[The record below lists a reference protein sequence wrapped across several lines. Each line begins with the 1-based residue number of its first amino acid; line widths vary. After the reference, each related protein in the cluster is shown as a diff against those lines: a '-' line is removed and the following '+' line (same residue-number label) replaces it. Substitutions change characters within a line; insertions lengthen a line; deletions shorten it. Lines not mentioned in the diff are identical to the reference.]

1 MKGTKM
7 ASFTAEDHN
16 PKTGSIHAGPLISI
30 SNFEIRIGLAAP
42 GCSSSFSRPERAV
55 LTAGPRQWGGSREVD
70 GRGRRRRRKPC
81 RHPAPS
87 EGGRRPCLR
96 ACWDPAVGTPSLGLQ
111 CARTR
116 AAAAPSYRP
125 RDSSTRFVR
134 GDTGAPAQD
143 LPSHVSDT
151 HVNPQRFL

>member
-1 MKGTKM
+1 MEGGGG
-7 ASFTAEDHN
+7 A
-16 PKTGSIHAGPLISI
+16 GSP
-30 SNFEIRIGLAAP
+30 
-42 GCSSSFSRPERAV
+42 AV
-55 LTAGPRQWGGSREVD
+55 ARLRQT
-70 GRGRRRRRKPC
+70 
-81 RHPAPS
+81 
-87 EGGRRPCLR
+87 GGRRPCLR

-116 AAAAPSYRP
+116 AVAAPSYRP